1 MKLIEAINQ
10 SHLEK
15 IQNLYNEAFPSAE
28 RKSFSR
34 LIQTRDKGNAE
45 ILAIENENN
54 DFLGLAITAMY
65 KDLVLLDYFAILPTQ
80 RGAGIGSKIFQ
91 SLKQK
96 YANKRFFLEIER
108 TDIPADNQ
116 HQRQKRKAFYL
127 KNGMSNMPFFVNLCG
142 MEMEILAN
150 NCKLDYEEYFSL
162 YHNLF
167 GKDISQYISLVK

>member
-15 IQNLYNEAFPSAE
+15 IQNLYNESFPSAE

-127 KNGMSNMPFFVNLCG
+127 KNGMMRHGNGN
-142 MEMEILAN
+142 
-150 NCKLDYEEYFSL
+150 
-162 YHNLF
+162 F
-167 GKDISQYISLVK
+167 GQ